1 MRNSTHIRSISAIKR
16 KAAAWLYR
24 SYAPMRN
31 ILERQTVMQA
41 LALANHNRA
50 FSSLNDLSE
59 VEFSAFS
66 QWGEDGIID
75 WLVSRLPDIPKTFI
89 EFGVEDYQESNTR
102 LLLLLRNWRGLV
114 MDGSAEYI
122 NDICSQHIYWRH
134 GLTAKCAFIDR
145 DNINRLLKDS
155 GMVGPV
161 GLLSV
166 DIDGNDYWVW
176 KSIEVA
182 SPAIVVTEYNA
193 VFGDIHPLTVPYR
206 NNFQRT
212 QAHHSN
218 LYFGASLPAMIQIG
232 RHKGYTFVGTTSTG
246 CNAFFV
252 RDDLAAKVTPAL
264 LNSWG
269 YPSHV
274 REARDEN
281 GNLLFLDGAARAQ
294 HIAHLPLV
302 NPQTGTQTCLAEC
315 DELYSDSW
323 KTGQR
328 ALI

>member
-1 MRNSTHIRSISAIKR
+1 MRNIKSIGLISAIKS
-16 KAAAWLYR
+16 KITAYLHR
-24 SYAPMRN
+24 SYAPMQHT
-31 ILERQTVMQA
+31 LERQTVMQA
-41 LALANHNRA
+41 LTLTSQNRA
-50 FSSLNDLSE
+50 LSSLHDLSE

-89 EFGVEDYQESNTR
+89 EFGVQNYRESNTR
-102 LLLLLRNWRGLV
+102 LLLQLRNWRGLV
-114 MDGSAEYI
+114 IDGSANYI
-122 NDICSQHIYWRH
+122 SDICNQDIYWRY

-145 DNINRLLKDS
+145 DNINRLLKDG

-176 KSIEVA
+176 KSIEVV
-182 SPAIVVTEYNA
+182 SPAIVIAEYNA
-193 VFGDIHPLTVPYR
+193 VFGDIHSLTVPYR
-206 NNFQRT
+206 ADFQRT
-212 QAHHSN
+212 KAHHSN
-218 LYFGASLPAMIQIG
+218 LYFGASLPAIIQLS
-232 RHKGYTFVGTTSTG
+232 RQKGYTFIGTTSTG

-252 RDDLAAKVTPAL
+252 RDDLVARLTPAL
-264 LNSWG
+264 SHSWA

-274 REARDEN
+274 REARDKN
-281 GNLLFLDGAARAQ
+281 GDLLLLDGGARAQ

-302 NPQTGTQTCLAEC
+302 NLKTGAQTSLAEC
-315 DELYSDSW
+315 GKLYSNSW

-328 ALI
+328 IMI